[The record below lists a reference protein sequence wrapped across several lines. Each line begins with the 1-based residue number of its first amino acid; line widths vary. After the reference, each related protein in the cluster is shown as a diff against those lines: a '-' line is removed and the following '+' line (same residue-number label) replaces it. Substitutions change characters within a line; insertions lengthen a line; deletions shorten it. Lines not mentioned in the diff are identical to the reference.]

1 MADSRQGKVFV
12 VPTDRLFKGG
22 YRHPPF
28 GEEYRPFFERMS
40 SLFGEVCP
48 ASPED

>member
-1 MADSRQGKVFV
+1 MADSRQGEV
-12 VPTDRLFKGG
+12 VLVWQDRIFTSH
-22 YRHPPF
+22 YYHPPF